1 MKFLALLLL
10 VALSMVAAPAAA
22 HAKIVTEAV
31 PYEHDGVKLEGFI
44 AYDDATEE
52 KRPGVLV
59 IHEWWGLND
68 YAKMRAKQL
77 AEMGYVAM
85 AVDMYGA
92 GVLATTQPEAAALAG
107 KVRGN
112 PKLMRERAR
121 AAFDLLSS
129 NKRVD
134 PSRIAAI
141 GFCFGGTCVLELAY
155 SGAELA
161 GAVTFHGGLT
171 APQADD
177 LQRIKAKFLVLHGAD
192 DPLVPPAAVQ
202 AYEEGM
208 RKANAD
214 WELIAYGGAVHTFSN
229 PAAGTENKARG
240 VAYDAKAA
248 ERSWQHMQLFF
259 REIFAKELAGKK

>member
-10 VALSMVAAPAAA
+10 VALSMVIVPAAA
-22 HAKIVTEAV
+22 QAKIVAETV

-92 GVLATTQPEAAALAG
+92 GVLAKTQPEAAALAG

-112 PKLMRERAR
+112 PKLMRERA
-121 AAFDLLSS
+121 
-129 NKRVD
+129 
-134 PSRIAAI
+134 
-141 GFCFGGTCVLELAY
+141 
-155 SGAELA
+155 
-161 GAVTFHGGLT
+161 
-171 APQADD
+171 
-177 LQRIKAKFLVLHGAD
+177 
-192 DPLVPPAAVQ
+192 
-202 AYEEGM
+202 
-208 RKANAD
+208 
-214 WELIAYGGAVHTFSN
+214 
-229 PAAGTENKARG
+229 
-240 VAYDAKAA
+240 
-248 ERSWQHMQLFF
+248 
-259 REIFAKELAGKK
+259 